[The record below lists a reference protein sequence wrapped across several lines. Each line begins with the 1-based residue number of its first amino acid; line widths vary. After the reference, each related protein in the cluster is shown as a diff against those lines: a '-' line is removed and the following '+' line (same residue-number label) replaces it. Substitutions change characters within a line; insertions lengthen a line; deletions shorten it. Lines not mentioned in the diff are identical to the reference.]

1 MSLTADKRYALDRM
15 NATAIKHGLGTEL
28 SKTKNNVRGVFDFAV
43 SGGAVSQISILDTDG
58 NAIVIPSGA
67 IITNVIV
74 HVITAVTTSAS
85 GTLGLTANSASDL
98 CGDTAAGTLT
108 LNALVAGVPVGTA
121 ATSVRMTADRTLK
134 AEIKTGA
141 LTAGKVAFYVNYM
154 LGE

>member
-1 MSLTADKRYALDRM
+1 MSITSSKRYALDRM
-15 NATAIKHGLGTEL
+15 NATAIQQGLGSEL
-28 SKTKNNVRGVFDFAV
+28 HKTKNNVRGVYDFTTQ
-43 SGGAVSQISILDTDG
+43 GGAVSQISILDTDG
-58 NAIVIPSGA
+58 KAVVIPSGA
-67 IITNVIV
+67 IVTNVIA

-121 ATSVRMTADRTLK
+121 ATAVRLTAERTLK

-141 LTAGKVAFYVNYM
+141 LTAGKVAFYVEYM